1 MISSAG
7 ERISGRHDR
16 VSAVW
21 LSIQQQQWESTSA
34 LHSPSPSG
42 REKERKGRIPG
53 NIYER
58 LELVV
63 RERIEHDK
71 CLSHGDGLPTPKMSP
86 LVPKGHHQAHAT
98 RAESVRLPPQSLR
111 DTNTSTP
118 SISPPVR
125 VPWYKVEEEAKSSRK
140 KEGSTP

>member
-1 MISSAG
+1 MQEKGFLDAMTGCQLCGCPYNSS
-7 ERISGRHDR
+7 SGKVR
-16 VSAVW
+16 V
-21 LSIQQQQWESTSA
+21 LCILLRRLE
-34 LHSPSPSG
+34 G
-42 REKERKGRIPG
+42 KRREKAASLG

-140 KEGSTP
+140 KEGPTP